1 MSSTTNQ
8 HIQLGLAVSALAL
21 AMGLVISKKMKMKK
35 NGELLKKLIPFITR
49 WEGGL
54 SRATTD
60 TASHNP
66 APWSYSGKTGW
77 HTNKGITYSTFV
89 SLAKKIGYAIT
100 PSNFFTMPDSLWFK
114 ILQSGYMKA
123 YPLHLI
129 NHLPRVQAVIITWA
143 WGSGTAGSERR
154 LANFQR
160 QVMGIRDSNIT
171 KSEIVNNF
179 LTRISPRN
187 ELKWFQALCD
197 RREADFRRMS
207 TFAANGRGWLRRL
220 ADFRITF
227 A

>member
-1 MSSTTNQ
+1 MSSNTQ
-8 HIQLGLAVSALAL
+8 QWQDLMIVGALAL
-21 AMGLVISKKMKMKK
+21 TMGLVIAKRMKMKS
-35 NGELLKKLIPFITR
+35 NTQLLKKLIPFIIR

-60 TASHNP
+60 TASKNP
-66 APWSYSGKTGW
+66 APWIHYGQSGW

-89 SLAKKIGYAIT
+89 SLAKKIGYSIT
-100 PSNFFTMPDSLWFK
+100 PKNFFEMSDSLWYK
-114 ILQSGYMKA
+114 ILQHGYVKA

-129 NHLPRVQAVIITWA
+129 NHLPRIQAVIITWA

-160 QVMGIRDSNIT
+160 DSMGIVDSNIT
-171 KSEIVNNF
+171 KAEIVANF
-179 LTRISPRN
+179 KKRVNTRN
-187 ELKWFQALCD
+187 ERKWFDALCD

-220 ADFRITF
+220 ADFRKTF